1 MAVDP
6 RCNFPSFHSHPGRDT
21 HGRSN
26 PFARGTPLHIKKS
39 YPKRARL
46 CIGGASDNG
55 AAGTYTTR
63 QPSSPSASTTA
74 AAAIP
79 VLSTASVQEYAAAQ
93 EPATAEESA
102 GSRLQ
107 RVLERRP
114 ARVSPCPYARCAN
127 FPASTTI
134 LMACASETCL
144 SCLRF
149 LPLRLFLQGST
160 PPFLGRMPS
169 CTVADTC
176 LSRAAAGCTVAD
188 TCISRSGQ
196 ALGPSWRKDVA
207 ARTQGSRQR
216 WRLRIS
222 NMVGDPSRGQ
232 LPTCNLSPHPPPG
245 GLTLPSTALPYTPC
259 PML

>member
-1 MAVDP
+1 MQEYVAVYSSP
-6 RCNFPSFHSHPGRDT
+6 LPPLNAQRSEQAAPLLLWPLIPAASFHSHPGRDT

-79 VLSTASVQEYAAAQ
+79 ALSTASVLEYAAVR
-93 EPATAEESA
+93 EPAAAEEA
-102 GSRLQ
+102 TGSRLQ

-144 SCLRF
+144 SCF
-149 LPLRLFLQGST
+149 AVFTTAAVST
-160 PPFLGRMPS
+160 GQHAS
-169 CTVADTC
+169 VSGAD
-176 LSRAAAGCTVAD
+176 A
-188 TCISRSGQ
+188 
-196 ALGPSWRKDVA
+196 
-207 ARTQGSRQR
+207 
-216 WRLRIS
+216 
-222 NMVGDPSRGQ
+222 
-232 LPTCNLSPHPPPG
+232 
-245 GLTLPSTALPYTPC
+245 
-259 PML
+259 